1 LTPKVQ
7 NYFLFNLKLKGMKK
21 QILMIWVF
29 AGLLVFSSF
38 VGRGSNTEVLKAFE
52 LRMGGKVDEAKLL
65 LEGILKKDSTNAMAH
80 FEMAR
85 LKHYL
90 LTGGGGIKIDDILVS
105 INKAATYDPQNVTYA
120 YYKAIVHFLNAFMAM
135 QTGTTEV
142 KKKIEITCV
151 QFKKVLAMKPDYHEA
166 ALYLVEIYGMLPKDM
181 GGDSTKAQE
190 YAVGLESKSK
200 YFGSRARAVLTVK
213 GTDMVKFWLDRVDQ
227 EKKNA
232 DFLAEAGKAYL
243 NNDDL
248 VNAEKYF
255 IEAIQSDPSKNILL
269 LDLARYHM
277 MVVMQNKDLANTNLP
292 LAKAFLERYLKTVP
306 EPIVPLKAYAMGLLT
321 RTEMF
326 LGNKTEADKMMEAAK
341 SLDKYFSRA
350 MGIPTLLLFDSP
362 EQQMHHHFSF
372 FSPF

>member
-1 LTPKVQ
+1 
-7 NYFLFNLKLKGMKK
+7 MKNR
-21 QILMIWVF
+21 ILLILVF
-29 AGLLVFSSF
+29 AGIVGFSSYA
-38 VGRGSNTEVLKAFE
+38 GTGSDKEVLKAFE
-52 LRMGGKVDEAKLL
+52 LRMGGKVDDARLL
-65 LEGILKKDSTNAMAH
+65 LEGILKKDSANAMAN

-120 YYKAIVHFLNAFMAM
+120 YYKAIVHFLNAFKAM
-135 QTGTTEV
+135 QTGTNEV
-142 KKKIEITCV
+142 KKNIEVTCF
-151 QFKKVLAMKPDYHEA
+151 QFKKVLSMKPDYHEA

-181 GGDSTKAQE
+181 GGDSVKAQE
-190 YAVGLESKSK
+190 YAVGLEAKSK
-200 YFGSRARAVLTVK
+200 YFGSRANAVLAAK
-213 GTDMVKFWLDRVDQ
+213 GTDMVKFWLDRLNQDN
-227 EKKNA
+227 KNA
-232 DFLAEAGKAYL
+232 DFFVDTGKAYL

-255 IEAIQSDPSKNILL
+255 GEAIKSDPTKNILL
-269 LDLARYHM
+269 LDMARYHM
-277 MVVMQNKDLANTNLP
+277 MVVMRNKDLAKTNLP
-292 LAKAFLERYLKTVP
+292 LAKSFLERYLKTVP
-306 EPIVPLKAYAMGLLT
+306 EPVLPLKAYAMGLLT

-326 LGNKTEADKMMEAAK
+326 LGNKAEADKIMEEAK

-362 EQQMHHHFSF
+362 EQPMHHYFSF

>member
-1 LTPKVQ
+1 ML
-7 NYFLFNLKLKGMKK
+7 
-21 QILMIWVF
+21 ILLF
-29 AGLLVFSSF
+29 AGILGFSS
-38 VGRGSNTEVLKAFE
+38 VAGTGSDVDGTGPDKEVLKAFE

-65 LEGILKKDSTNAMAH
+65 LESVLKKDSTNAMAH

-105 INKAATYDPQNVTYA
+105 INKAAAYDPQNVTYA

-135 QTGTTEV
+135 QTGTNEV
-142 KKKIEITCV
+142 KKNIDLTCI
-151 QFKKVLAMKPDYHEA
+151 QFKKVLTMKPDYHEA

-181 GGDSTKAQE
+181 GGDSIKALE
-190 YAVGLESKSK
+190 YAAGLEAKSK
-200 YFGSRARAVLTVK
+200 YFGSRARAVLVAK
-213 GTDMVKFWLDRVDQ
+213 GTDMVKFWLERVNKDS
-227 EKKNA
+227 KNA
-232 DFLAEAGKAYL
+232 DLLTELGKAYL

-255 IEAIQSDPSKNILL
+255 NEAIKSDPSKNFLILN
-269 LDLARYHM
+269 LARYHM

-292 LAKAFLERYLKTVP
+292 LAKAFLERYLKAVP
-306 EPIVPLKAYAMGLLT
+306 EPIIPLKAYAMGLLT

-326 LGNKTEADKMMEAAK
+326 LGNKAEADKLMEQAK
-341 SLDKYFSRA
+341 ALDKYFSRA
-350 MGIPTLLLFDSP
+350 SGIPTLLLFDSP
-362 EQQMHHHFSF
+362 EQQMHHYFSF